1 MRKTVLADIAFI
13 FPVMLYYVIESL
25 IVSVFI
31 FFVWRLTLYNHL
43 GQIGYLQIAGGY
55 WIIKM
60 LLFNVFNLISGLN
73 SLPAPP
79 QNVDLG
85 EIPDDDN
92 VLTEKDFR

>member
-1 MRKTVLADIAFI
+1 MKKNVLADIAFI
-13 FPVMLYYVIESL
+13 FPVMIYYVIESL

-31 FFVWRLTLYNHL
+31 LLVWRLTLSNFL
-43 GQIGYLQIAGGY
+43 GNIGYFQIAGAY

-60 LLFNVFNLISGLN
+60 LLFNVFNLISGL
-73 SLPAPP
+73 SSMPAPP

-85 EIPDDDN
+85 EISEDDN

>member
-1 MRKTVLADIAFI
+1 MRKTILSDIAFI
-13 FPVMLYYVIESL
+13 FPVMLYYVVESL
-25 IVSVFI
+25 IVSIFI
-31 FFVWRLTLYNHL
+31 FFVWRLTLYNSL
-43 GQIGYLQIAGGY
+43 GQIGYFQIAGGY

-73 SLPAPP
+73 SLAAPP

-85 EIPDDDN
+85 EISEDEN

>member
-31 FFVWRLTLYNHL
+31 MLVWKLTLYNTLGHL
-43 GQIGYLQIAGGY
+43 GYFQIAGGY

-73 SLPAPP
+73 SMPAPP

-85 EIPDDDN
+85 EIPEDEN